1 MKKIV
6 LTFGLI
12 AGGILSVFLAAPFLL
27 KDSADIEHGML
38 YGYATMV
45 LSLLL
50 IYFGVRQYRDQA
62 EPGGLSFWKGFQVGF
77 LIFVVAG
84 LCYVITWEIL
94 YRTVASGF
102 ITDYMTQNLEHARAA
117 GATEAELAAQQA
129 EMTKFM
135 AMYANPLFRAMMSF
149 LEPLPVGIVLSLV
162 TAGLL
167 RRAPA
172 PTAG

>member
-1 MKKIV
+1 MRKIV

-27 KDSADIEHGML
+27 KGSANLEHGML

-62 EPGGLSFWKGFQVGF
+62 GTGGLSFWKGFQVGF

-84 LCYVITWEIL
+84 LCYVITWEVL

-102 ITDYMTQNLEHARAA
+102 ITDYMTKSLDHARAA
-117 GATEAELAAQQA
+117 GATEAQLAAQRQEIA
-129 EMTKFM
+129 KFM

-149 LEPLPVGIVLSLV
+149 LEPLPVGVVLSLV
-162 TAGLL
+162 TAGVL
-167 RRAPA
+167 RRPA
-172 PTAG
+172 AVKG